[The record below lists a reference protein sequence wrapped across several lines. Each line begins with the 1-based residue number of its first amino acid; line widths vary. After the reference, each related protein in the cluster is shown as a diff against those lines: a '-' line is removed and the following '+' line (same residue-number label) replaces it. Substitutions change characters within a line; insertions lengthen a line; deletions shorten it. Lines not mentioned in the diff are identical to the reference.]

1 MNQYRL
7 MARFNAWANERLFAT
22 VAGLGE
28 AAYRADSGLF
38 FGSIHATL
46 NHLLVVDR
54 MWMGRIEAVDH
65 GVTSLDQVAFEDLE
79 ALSAARVVEDARL
92 IGLVDGLDETA
103 LLAPVRYSRIIGEGE
118 QVTRSDHILLTLFNH
133 QTHHRGQVTAALTQA
148 GIEPPPLDVIFYLEE
163 VGLS

>member
-46 NHLLVVDR
+46 NHLLVVDLSITHI
-54 MWMGRIEAVDH
+54 W
-65 GVTSLDQVAFEDLE
+65 SDLE
-79 ALSAARVVEDARL
+79 LSD
-92 IGLVDGLDETA
+92 
-103 LLAPVRYSRIIGEGE
+103 
-118 QVTRSDHILLTLFNH
+118 TRTC
-133 QTHHRGQVTAALTQA
+133 
-148 GIEPPPLDVIFYLEE
+148 
-163 VGLS
+163 VG